1 MFAAPSPTTV
11 FSIYCH
17 LQGLRLLQIAILCI
31 SFSELLRSSRVI
43 EIGVKISRV
52 PESTDSPIA
61 LTNIVD
67 ELGYSEILNSFPLT
81 SNTCRPSSYLKPYKQ

>member
-1 MFAAPSPTTV
+1 M
-11 FSIYCH
+11 
-17 LQGLRLLQIAILCI
+17 
-31 SFSELLRSSRVI
+31 I

-52 PESTDSPIA
+52 PESTDSPVA

-81 SNTCRPSSYLKPYKQ
+81 SNTCRPLSYLKTYKQ